1 MPSFS
6 PSDEIARIAAEVSR
20 GDASPAAAPLPVAAP
35 PRGYLAATRT
45 PTYGFLAALPLFVL
59 YEVGVLATN
68 GGSAAQVRV
77 GADVWLKTLLA
88 WFGVGGWAAL
98 GGIVLLI
105 GIGVF
110 VAERTRR
117 PAIVPA
123 YFGGI
128 VGESLVYALVLA
140 ALVGGVVGALF
151 GGALW
156 PAALPAMAQMG
167 IPGGLGMQLA
177 LSIGAGLY
185 EELVFRV
192 LLVGGLAW
200 GLRRVVKLPAG
211 RALLVAAVVGA
222 VVFSAV
228 HHLGPYGEA
237 FTLSAFTFRF
247 LFGLA
252 LNGVF
257 LVRGFALAAWTHAL
271 YDVLVVSGWFS

>member
-1 MPSFS
+1 MPTPS
-6 PSDEIARIAAEVSR
+6 PSDEIARLVAEADR
-20 GDASPAAAPLPVAAP
+20 HTTRLPGEAAPPPVV

-59 YEVGVLATN
+59 YEVGVLLAN
-68 GGSAAQVRV
+68 GGGPMQVRV
-77 GADVWLKTLLA
+77 GADVWLKTLLESV
-88 WFGVGGWAAL
+88 GLGGWAAI
-98 GGIVLLI
+98 GGVVLLV
-105 GIGVF
+105 GVGVF
-110 VAERTRR
+110 IAERERR
-117 PAIVPA
+117 PALVPA

-128 VGESLVYALVLA
+128 VAESVLYALVLA
-140 ALVGGVVGALF
+140 ALVGGIVGALF
-151 GGALW
+151 GRVLW
-156 PAALPAMAQMG
+156 DAPAAMAQMAV
-167 IPGGLGMQLA
+167 PGGYGMELA

-200 GLRRVVKLPAG
+200 GLRRAAGLTTG
-211 RALLVAAVVGA
+211 RAVLIAAFIGA

-228 HHLGPYGEA
+228 HHLGPYGDP
-237 FTLSAFTFRF
+237 FTLNVFTFRF

-257 LVRGFALAAWTHAL
+257 LVRGFAVAAWTHAL

>member
-1 MPSFS
+1 MPSPS
-6 PSDEIARIAAEVSR
+6 PSDEIARL
-20 GDASPAAAPLPVAAP
+20 AAAVDRSALHPDAAP
-35 PRGYLAATRT
+35 PAVRPTGYLAVTRT
-45 PTYGFLAALPLFVL
+45 PTVGFLAALPLFVL
-59 YEVGVLATN
+59 YEVGVIVA
-68 GGSAAQVRV
+68 GGGGPDQIRV

-88 WFGVGGWAAL
+88 GVGLVGWAAL
-98 GGIVLLI
+98 GGVVLLV

-117 PAIVPA
+117 PVLVPA

-128 VGESLVYALVLA
+128 VAESLVYALALA

-156 PAALPAMAQMG
+156 PAEALMAQMAV
-167 IPGGLGMQLA
+167 PGGLGMQLA

-192 LLVGGLAW
+192 LLVGGLAYA
-200 GLRRVVKLPAG
+200 LRRAVGMTPG
-211 RALLVAAVVGA
+211 RALVAAALVGA

-228 HHLGPYGEA
+228 HHIGPYGDP
-237 FTLSAFTFRF
+237 FSLDVFTFRF

-271 YDVLVVSGWFS
+271 YDVLVVSGWFA

>member
-1 MPSFS
+1 MPTPS
-6 PSDEIARIAAEVSR
+6 PSDEIARL
-20 GDASPAAAPLPVAAP
+20 AAAVDRSASRPDAAP
-35 PRGYLAATRT
+35 PPVRPTGYLAVTRT
-45 PTYGFLAALPLFVL
+45 PTVGFLAALPLFVL
-59 YEVGVLATN
+59 YEVGVIVAS
-68 GGSAAQVRV
+68 GGGPEQIRV

-98 GGIVLLI
+98 GGVVLLV

-110 VAERTRR
+110 VAERARR
-117 PAIVPA
+117 PVLVPA

-128 VGESLVYALVLA
+128 VAESLVYALVLA
-140 ALVGGVVGALF
+140 ALVGGAVGALF

-156 PAALPAMAQMG
+156 PAEALMAQMAV
-167 IPGGLGMQLA
+167 PGGLGMQLA

-200 GLRRVVKLPAG
+200 TLRRAAGLTAG
-211 RALLVAAVVGA
+211 RALVAAALVGA

-228 HHLGPYGEA
+228 HHVGPYGDPFA
-237 FTLSAFTFRF
+237 LDVFTFRF

-271 YDVLVVSGWFS
+271 YDVLVVSGWFA

>member
-1 MPSFS
+1 MRPSS
-6 PSDEIARIAAEVSR
+6 PSDEIARLAAELDRSASR
-20 GDASPAAAPLPVAAP
+20 PPDGPAPPAV

-59 YEVGVLATN
+59 YEVGVLAAN
-68 GGSAAQVRV
+68 GAGPVQIRV
-77 GADVWLKTLLA
+77 GADVWLKTLLQSV
-88 WFGVGGWAAL
+88 GLGGWAAI
-98 GGIVLLI
+98 GGVVVLI
-105 GIGVF
+105 GAGVF
-110 VAERTRR
+110 VAERERR
-117 PAIVPA
+117 PALVPA
-123 YFGGI
+123 YFGGV
-128 VGESLVYALVLA
+128 VGESFVYALVLA

-151 GGALW
+151 GRVLW
-156 PAALPAMAQMG
+156 PAAMLQMG
-167 IPGGLGMQLA
+167 VPGGYGMELA

-200 GLRRVVKLPAG
+200 VLRRAAGLTAG
-211 RALLVAAVVGA
+211 RAVLVAALVGA

-228 HHLGPYGEA
+228 HHLGPFGEA

-257 LVRGFALAAWTHAL
+257 LVRGFAVAAWTHAL